1 MMITRCVCFN
11 KKFAEL
17 KKIADKNNAECLEEL
32 QMYVRFGLNCKRCH
46 PYVERMLTTNETI
59 FEVFAEAVE

>member
-17 KKIADKNNAECLEEL
+17 KKIADKNHAECLEEL

-46 PYVERMLTTNETI
+46 PYVKKMLESNEI
-59 FEVFAEAVE
+59 MFEVFAEAVD